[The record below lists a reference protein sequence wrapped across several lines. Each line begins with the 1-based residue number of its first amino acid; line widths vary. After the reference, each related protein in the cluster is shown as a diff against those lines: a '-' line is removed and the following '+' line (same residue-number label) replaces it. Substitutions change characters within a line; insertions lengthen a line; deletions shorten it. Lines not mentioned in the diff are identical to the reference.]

1 MRDRRH
7 RFIAVLS
14 ALLLLPLAVGCVA
27 VPMSGPVEQAELPAA
42 EADTDFEFLPAGP
55 TPGATQ
61 EEILQGFFAATTASQ
76 ENYRIAR
83 SYLADEV
90 ASVWNPY
97 QSTLVRAQQGEVERL
112 DDTTL
117 EYSVE
122 VLAEVDAV
130 GRYRVAP
137 EVTEQVL
144 PPFEFVRE
152 GGEWRIAEL
161 GDGILISRQAFP
173 SAFSQHVLYFYDP
186 SFESL
191 VPDLRWFP
199 TRAGVPTRIVR
210 ALIDG
215 PSSWLGQGATVSA
228 VPEGAQLVAAPV
240 AIVDGQAVVDLSAE
254 ILELGETEL
263 QRLVTQL
270 RASLS
275 SVSNVAGVQLTVDQA
290 PVTVPPTTSVPELAP
305 QVDGRLLAMTEDRD
319 AFGFATGG
327 AQVEA
332 IGQLSDRVVE
342 LGASAVTLGP
352 TRTIAAVLAPDGV
365 WVVRSN
371 DLAPQLVDTRPG
383 LIAPSI
389 DGLQLTWSATA
400 DAADGLI
407 AFTAAGEALPVEA
420 ALPSDARLV
429 SIDISRDDTRILM
442 LLDGVGGPRLV
453 VGAIVREEA
462 TGRPIRIG
470 DLVDIPFE
478 ATAASSARAVDAA
491 WVDEVNVASVVATE
505 QGTAVELHEVGGRSR
520 SLGRPPEAVQIVGGN
535 GGVVGIRV
543 LTASGVVFE
552 PRGSGWQSTGLR
564 ASFLGTQ
571 Q

>member
-1 MRDRRH
+1 MRDRR
-7 RFIAVLS
+7 RRLL
-14 ALLLLPLAVGCVA
+14 ALLLALPMLLAAGCVA
-27 VPMSGPVEQAELPAA
+27 VPMSGPVEQGELVTD
-42 EADTDFEFLPAGP
+42 EGDTDFEFLPAGP

-83 SYLADEV
+83 SYLADTV
-90 ASVWNPY
+90 SSVWNPY
-97 QSTLVRAQQGEVERL
+97 QSTLVRAQQGEVTRL
-112 DDTTL
+112 DDDTL

-130 GRYRVAP
+130 GRYRVAS
-137 EVTEQVL
+137 EVTDQVL
-144 PPFEFVRE
+144 PPFRFVRE

-186 SFESL
+186 TFTNL

-210 ALIDG
+210 ALLDG

-228 VPEGAQLVAAPV
+228 IPEGTQLVAAPV
-240 AIVDGQAVVDLSAE
+240 SIVEGQAVVDLSAE

-263 QRLVTQL
+263 QRLAAQL
-270 RASLS
+270 RASLG

-290 PVTVPPTTSVPELAP
+290 PVSVPPTTTVPELAP
-305 QVDGRLLAMTEDRD
+305 QVDGRLLAMTEERD
-319 AFGFATGG
+319 GFGFSAGSSG
-327 AQVEA
+327 VEA
-332 IGQLSDRVVE
+332 IGRLSERVIE
-342 LGASAVTLGP
+342 LGATAVTLGP
-352 TRTIAAVLAPDGV
+352 TRTIAAVQNADGV

-371 DLAPQLVDTRPG
+371 DLATQLVDTRPG

-389 DGLQLTWSATA
+389 DGFQLTWTATA
-400 DAADGLI
+400 DAAGDVNAI
-407 AFTAAGEALPVEA
+407 TSAGEILTVEA
-420 ALPSDARLV
+420 TIPADARLV
-429 SIDISRDDTRILM
+429 SIEVSRDDTRILM
-442 LLDGVGGPRLV
+442 FLDGVGGPRLV

-470 DLVDIPFE
+470 DLIDIPIDG
-478 ATAASSARAVDAA
+478 ATAAGAEAVDAA
-491 WVDEVNVASVVATE
+491 WVDEVSVASILATE

-520 SLGRPPEAVQIVGGN
+520 SLGRPPGAVQIVGGN
-535 GGVVGIRV
+535 GGVAGLRV
-543 LTASGVVFE
+543 LTDSGVVFE

-564 ASFLGTQ
+564 ASFLGVQ